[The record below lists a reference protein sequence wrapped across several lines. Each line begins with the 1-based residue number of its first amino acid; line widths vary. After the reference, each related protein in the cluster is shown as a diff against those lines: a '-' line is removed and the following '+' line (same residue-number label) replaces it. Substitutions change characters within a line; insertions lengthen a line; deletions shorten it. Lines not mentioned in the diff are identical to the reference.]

1 MKRYT
6 ILVVD
11 DKKSILYSIK
21 HVLKNENYHLLT
33 AQSGIEGLRLLKK
46 HNVQLVIS
54 DHKMPGMTGVEFLKQ
69 VKVLYPEILTIMLT
83 AYDDTEIAIDAI
95 NEAGVYKFI
104 LKPWENNDLIITIRR
119 ALESLE
125 LELERNKLLKRIH
138 VIETTLKDLE
148 NEHPGISKIVRDE
161 DGYIISED
169 DEPVMEIK
177 WGKKDS

>member
-11 DKKSILYSIK
+11 DEKLILNSIK
-21 HVLKNENYHLLT
+21 RVLRNENYHLLT
-33 AQSGIEGLRLLKK
+33 AQSGIEGLMLLKK

-54 DHKMPGMTGVEFLKQ
+54 DQTMPEMTGLEFLKK
-69 VKVLYPEILTIMLT
+69 VKVEHPEILSIMLT
-83 AYDDTEIAIDAI
+83 GNAEIGIAIDAI

-104 LKPWENNDLIITIRR
+104 LKPWENTDLKITIRR

-125 LELERNKLLKRIH
+125 LVLERDALLREVQIRDS
-138 VIETTLKDLE
+138 ILLDLE
-148 NEHPGISKIVRDE
+148 NEHPGISKIEQDE
-161 DGYIISED
+161 DGYIISAD
-169 DEPVMEIK
+169 DDPVPEIK